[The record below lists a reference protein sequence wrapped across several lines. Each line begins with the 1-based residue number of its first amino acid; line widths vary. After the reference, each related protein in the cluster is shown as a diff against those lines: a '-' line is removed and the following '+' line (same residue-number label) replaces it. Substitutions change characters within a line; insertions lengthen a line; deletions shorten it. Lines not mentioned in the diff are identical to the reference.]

1 MRIKSLRVRN
11 FASLIDI
18 DLPDLPNLVV
28 FIGKNSA
35 GKSNLI
41 DALALLFT
49 EFGTDA
55 DRSLGSVDDYQH
67 LFPNHDTQGS
77 QPPEIAA
84 TITLTPEEWT
94 RILSLEHGGGS
105 TLKAS
110 ELRLSKRIV
119 NIDGEVWWKTHQ
131 IESGDFEVVL
141 SGEVVSRDMS
151 RIPGPIDVGTQEVLN
166 LLGELMRSSFQVIHT
181 TDNPR
186 SWADRFSERPTILE
200 PEHVDE
206 LWNLSQ
212 SKGSLRQQWTRLVQQ
227 YSRISPNQQSPAGV
241 ASSIQVE
248 EGTRSVPIGMTG
260 EGSQA
265 MLRLID
271 QLDRGPQIM
280 AIEEPETHLHP
291 ALVKQIG
298 QLLAVKAN
306 EGKQLFICTHSPFLV
321 EQSSLENFFTVKK
334 ELDKTQVSPIGGIAG
349 LKNLLLDIGMRPSD
363 ILFSNAILL
372 VEGLS
377 DEVFFDH
384 LSNKVN
390 VPLAGRHVKVVR
402 ANGYPRGKRKIEFWT
417 EVGRDAGIPLYLIL
431 DKDAEDEAQC
441 AIKDGRVGNE
451 HCLILEKGNLED
463 YYPWEVLQEVLAK
476 EFEEEGVEPIPVGE
490 RVAQLRRLLSRKA
503 ERNAWKPI
511 VAEEV
516 VKIMTRDEAESEMDE
531 IVAFLRKIYYEVNI
545 E

>member
-11 FASLIDI
+11 FTSLIDI
-18 DLPDLPNLVV
+18 DLHNLPNLVV
-28 FIGKNSA
+28 LIGKNSV

-94 RILSLEHGGGS
+94 NLLSLEFGGSS

-131 IESGDFEVVL
+131 IESGDFAVVL

-151 RIPGPIDVGTQEVLN
+151 NIPGPIDLGTEEVLN
-166 LLGELMRSSFQVIHT
+166 RLSELMRSSFQVIHT

-200 PEHVDE
+200 PEHVDD

-212 SKGSLRQQWTRLVQQ
+212 SKGTRRQQWTRLVQQ
-227 YSRISPNQQSPAGV
+227 YGEIAPNEQRPAGV
-241 ASSIQVE
+241 ASSIQME
-248 EGTRSVPIGMTG
+248 EDTRSVAIGMTG

-271 QLDRGPQIM
+271 RLDRGPQIM

-298 QLLAVKAN
+298 QLLAVKAS

-321 EQSSLENFFTVKK
+321 EQSSLENFFIVKK
-334 ELDKTQVSPIGGIAG
+334 ERDRTQVSSIGGITG

-363 ILFSNAILL
+363 FLFSNAILL

-377 DEVFFDH
+377 DEIFFNH

-390 VPLAGRHVKVVR
+390 VPLAEQHVKIVR
-402 ANGYPRGKRKIEFWT
+402 ADGYPRGRRKIEFWA
-417 EVGRDAGIPLYLIL
+417 EVGKDAGIPLYLIL
-431 DKDAEDEAQC
+431 DKDAEDEAQS
-441 AIKDGRVGNE
+441 AIKDGSVGNE
-451 HCLILEKGNLED
+451 HCLILEKGSLED
-463 YYPWEVLQEVLAK
+463 YYPWEILQEVLSK
-476 EFEEEGVEPIPVGE
+476 EFEKEGVEPIPVGE
-490 RVAQLRRLLSRKA
+490 RVEQLRRLLSRKA
-503 ERNAWKPI
+503 GKNAWKPM
-511 VAEEV
+511 VAEAV
-516 VKIMTRDEAESEMDE
+516 GTKMTQTEAETEMRE
-531 IVAFLRKIYYEVNI
+531 IVDFLHSIHRWLGI

>member
-11 FASLIDI
+11 FTSLVDV
-18 DLPDLPNLVV
+18 DLHDLPNLVV

-55 DRSLGSVDDYQH
+55 DRLLGSVDDYQH

-84 TITLTPEEWT
+84 TITLTYEEWDSLVSIDLDSAI
-94 RILSLEHGGGS
+94 ILEL
-105 TLKAS
+105 S
-110 ELRLSKRIV
+110 ELQLSKRIV
-119 NIDGEVWWKTHQ
+119 NIDGEVWWKTYQ
-131 IESGDFEVVL
+131 VESGDLDVVL
-141 SGEVVSRDMS
+141 NGELVSRAMS
-151 RIPGPIDVGTQEVLN
+151 NVPGPIDVETQEILN
-166 LLGELMRSSFQVIHT
+166 RLGELMRSSFQVIHT

-200 PEHVDE
+200 PDHVDD

-212 SKGSLRQQWTRLVQQ
+212 SRGNQRQRWTRLVQQ
-227 YSRISPNQQSPAGV
+227 YGRISPNQQRPAGV
-241 ASSIQVE
+241 ASSIQME

-306 EGKQLFICTHSPFLV
+306 QGKQLFICTHSPFLV
-321 EQSSLENFFTVKK
+321 EQSSLENFFIVEK
-334 ELDKTQVSPIGGIAG
+334 EQDRTQVSPIGGITG

-377 DEVFFDH
+377 DEIFFNH

-390 VPLAGRHVKVVR
+390 VPLAGRHVKIVR
-402 ANGYPRGKRKIEFWT
+402 ANGYPRGRRKIGFWA

-431 DKDAEDEAQC
+431 DKDAEDEAQS
-441 AIKDGRVGNE
+441 AIEDGSVGNE
-451 HCLILEKGNLED
+451 HCLILEKGSLED
-463 YYPWEVLQEVLAK
+463 YYPWEILQEVLAK
-476 EFEEEGVEPIPVGE
+476 EFEKEGVEPIPVGE
-490 RVAQLRRLLSRKA
+490 RVEQLRRLLSRKA
-503 ERNAWKPI
+503 GKNAWKTM
-511 VAEEV
+511 VAEAV
-516 VKIMTRDEAESEMDE
+516 GKKMTQAEAETEIDE
-531 IVAFLRKIYYEVNI
+531 IVAFLRKIYHEVGV